1 METIR
6 TAPAPTQEEIVHTL
20 LFVRSC
26 QLRAEIESA
35 TAEAEEDGEVSF
47 EGFASVGFGDY
58 VSADDARADF
68 VEKLIDDI
76 IDREELYGFDNYH
89 VTDFFCE
96 VLDFADECGYRK
108 EM

>member
-1 METIR
+1 METTK
-6 TAPAPTQEEIVHTL
+6 TAPILTPEDATSALHYL
-20 LFVRSC
+20 RSC
-26 QLRAEIESA
+26 QLRAEIEA
-35 TAEAEEDGEVSF
+35 ALADAEDDGEVSF

-76 IDREELYGFDNYH
+76 IDREELYCFDNYH
-89 VTDFFCE
+89 VTDFLGE

-108 EM
+108 EV